1 MARHNQAHRRFAPHI
16 PNPSTVT
23 GLKPDHPAVVEG
35 RPLFPTTPV
44 EESPRLLVSGHN
56 NRKIGKE
63 VLKGRWK
70 GMPIYTLTL
79 AERSTCPSSCDFWQ
93 RCYGNSMHLA
103 RRHEHGPILEDVL
116 VVEVMQHANRHPDG
130 FVVRLHVLGDFYS
143 VEYVD
148 LWRRMLG
155 RFPAL
160 RVWGYTAYHPDADD
174 DDERAIGEALA
185 LTRFQ
190 YPDRFAMR
198 FSGEETRVVEDR
210 AFSARGVLV
219 CPAELSE
226 KASCGSCAW
235 CWERDE
241 EIAFLL
247 HGMSTVR
254 TRRRGRP
261 RKEAA

>member
-1 MARHNQAHRRFAPHI
+1 MPRLDMSHRRFSPHI
-16 PNPSTVT
+16 PDPSKVS
-23 GLKPDHPAVVEG
+23 GLKADHPAVVEG

-44 EESPRLLVSGHN
+44 EESPRLLVNGHN

-63 VLKGRWK
+63 VLKGRWQ

-79 AERSTCPSSCDFWQ
+79 AERSTCPRSCEHWGA
-93 RCYGNSMHLA
+93 CYGNSMHLA
-103 RRHEHGPILEDVL
+103 RRHEAGPILEDVL

-143 VEYVD
+143 VEYVE
-148 LWRRMLG
+148 LWRRLL
-155 RFPAL
+155 RQYPAL
-160 RVWGYTAYHPDADD
+160 HVWGFTAYRPDAEDPE
-174 DDERAIGEALA
+174 ERAIGEALA

-190 YPDRFAMR
+190 FTDRFAMR
-198 FSGEETRVVEDR
+198 FSGEETRVVEDKE
-210 AFSARGVLV
+210 FKEPGVLV

-226 KASCGSCAW
+226 KASCGSCGF

-241 EIAFLL
+241 EIAFIL
-247 HGMSTVR
+247 HGMVR
-254 TRRRGRP
+254 TGRRGRS